1 MEIIIKLKK
10 IVMAIIK
17 IIIQI
22 LFVILTYKVLGK
34 ILKEL
39 DAIKNLITS
48 ILVLTISYLD
58 LKELE
63 PDFKN
68 SSKELF
74 NTYYINYP
82 KAFEIA
88 MLINNKIKINA
99 EESIKKQKGYKQN
112 YGFESSFNINNLPL
126 RGDFSS
132 EYSESTN
139 HEYKEIQE
147 IKNTNSTYL
156 REILK
161 KCKTVKNLKELH
173 NGDLVKIDNV
183 KLNIWNNDE
192 ILQANSI
199 ISGAFNDNVVSTYSD
214 GQAFK
219 INVNS
224 LTNMILK
231 DYKYYLKC
239 TKEEENFYIDIPMS
253 AEKEFE
259 NKYSIY
265 DLEIGLVNIIGIF
278 RTQCYD
284 PENKTTYSKLQEL
297 GNKKDSEIEEMKS
310 SREQEE
316 RTKRLNKLE
325 KAPYIDLIA
334 IIQDLSFENG
344 DKEKNEK

>member
-1 MEIIIKLKK
+1 MEKIKWTL
-10 IVMAIIK
+10 K

-22 LFVILTYKVLGK
+22 LVVITMYIFLDKVLK
-34 ILKEL
+34 DLI
-39 DAIKNLITS
+39 AIKWLGVIIFGLI
-48 ILVLTISYLD
+48 ILYFD
-58 LKELE
+58 LKEIEIE
-63 PDFKN
+63 PIDD
-68 SSKELF
+68 SKELF

-82 KAFEIA
+82 KVFEIA
-88 MLINNKIKINA
+88 MLIDNKIKINA
-99 EESIKKQKGYKQN
+99 EESIKKQREYKQN
-112 YGFESSFNINNLPL
+112 YGIESSFNINKLPIK
-126 RGDFSS
+126 GDLGG
-132 EYSESTN
+132 EYSELTN

-161 KCKTVKNLKELH
+161 KCKKVENLNNLH

-183 KLNIWNNDE
+183 KLKIWNNEE

-199 ISGAFNDNVVSTYSD
+199 ISGAFNGNTVNTYSD

-231 DYKYYLKC
+231 DYKYYLMC
-239 TKEEENFYIDIPMS
+239 TKAEEKFYIDIPMS

-265 DLEIGLVNIIGIF
+265 DLEIGLVNIIGIY
-278 RTQCYD
+278 RTEYYD

-297 GNKKDSEIEEMKS
+297 GNKQNIEIDEMKS
-310 SREQEE
+310 SRETKENRQESI
-316 RTKRLNKLE
+316 KLG

-344 DKEKNEK
+344 D

>member
-1 MEIIIKLKK
+1 MEKIKL
-10 IVMAIIK
+10 IIK

-22 LFVILTYKVLGK
+22 LVVIIMYMFLDK
-34 ILKEL
+34 ILKDL
-39 DAIKNLITS
+39 VAIKWISIIIFALI
-48 ILVLTISYLD
+48 IIYLD
-58 LKELE
+58 LKEVDIPQKE
-63 PDFKN
+63 DY
-68 SSKELF
+68 KELF

-82 KAFEIA
+82 KVFEIA

-99 EESIKKQKGYKQN
+99 EESIKKQKGYKQS
-112 YGFESSFNINNLPL
+112 YGIESSFNIKKLPIK
-126 RGDFSS
+126 GDLGG
-132 EYSESTN
+132 EYSELTN

-161 KCKTVKNLKELH
+161 KCKRVENLKGLK

-183 KLNIWNNDE
+183 KLKIWNNEE

-199 ISGAFNDNVVSTYSD
+199 ISGAFNGNTVDTYSD

-231 DYKYYLKC
+231 DYKYYLLC
-239 TKEEENFYIDIPMS
+239 TKEEEKFYIDIPMR

-259 NKYSIY
+259 NEYSIY
-265 DLEIGLVNIIGIF
+265 DLEIGLVNIIGIY
-278 RTQCYD
+278 RTEYYD

-297 GNKKDSEIEEMKS
+297 GNKQNIEIDEMKS
-310 SREQEE
+310 SREPQENIDQ
-316 RTKRLNKLE
+316 LIKLE

-344 DKEKNEK
+344 DKENNEK

>member
-1 MEIIIKLKK
+1 MEK
-10 IVMAIIK
+10 IRQIIK

-22 LFVILTYKVLGK
+22 LVVIVMYMFLDKVLK
-34 ILKEL
+34 DLL
-39 DAIKNLITS
+39 AIKWISIIIFALI
-48 ILVLTISYLD
+48 IIYLD
-58 LKELE
+58 LKEVDMPQKE
-63 PDFKN
+63 DY
-68 SSKELF
+68 KELF

-82 KAFEIA
+82 KVFEIA
-88 MLINNKIKINA
+88 MLINNKIKLNA

-112 YGFESSFNINNLPL
+112 YGIESSFNINKLPIK
-126 RGDFSS
+126 GDLGG
-132 EYSESTN
+132 EYSELTN

-156 REILK
+156 REILE
-161 KCKTVKNLKELH
+161 KCKKVENLNNLH

-183 KLNIWNNDE
+183 KLKIWNNEE

-199 ISGAFNDNVVSTYSD
+199 ISGAFNGNTVDTYSD

-231 DYKYYLKC
+231 DYKYYLMC
-239 TKEEENFYIDIPMS
+239 TKGEEKFYIDIPMS

-265 DLEIGLVNIIGIF
+265 DLEIGLVNIIGIY
-278 RTQCYD
+278 RTEYYD

-297 GNKKDSEIEEMKS
+297 GNKQNIEIDEMKS
-310 SREQEE
+310 SRE
-316 RTKRLNKLE
+316 TKENRQDSIKLG

-344 DKEKNEK
+344 D

>member
-1 MEIIIKLKK
+1 MEKIKL
-10 IVMAIIK
+10 IIK

-22 LFVILTYKVLGK
+22 LVVIIMYMFLDKVLND
-34 ILKEL
+34 LV
-39 DAIKNLITS
+39 AIKWVGIIIFALI
-48 ILVLTISYLD
+48 ILYLD
-58 LKELE
+58 LKEVE
-63 PDFKN
+63 IKPTDD
-68 SSKELF
+68 SKELF

-82 KAFEIA
+82 KVFEIA

-99 EESIKKQKGYKQN
+99 EESIKKQKGYKQS
-112 YGFESSFNINNLPL
+112 YGIESSFNIKKLPIK
-126 RGDFSS
+126 GDLGG
-132 EYSESTN
+132 EYSELTN

-156 REILK
+156 REIIK
-161 KCKTVKNLKELH
+161 KCKKVENLNNLN

-183 KLNIWNNDE
+183 KLKIWNNEE

-199 ISGAFNDNVVSTYSD
+199 ISGAFNGNTVDTYSD

-231 DYKYYLKC
+231 DYKYYLMC
-239 TKEEENFYIDIPMS
+239 TKGEEKFYIDIPMS

-265 DLEIGLVNIIGIF
+265 DLEIGLVNIIGIY
-278 RTQCYD
+278 RTEYYD

-297 GNKKDSEIEEMKS
+297 GNKQNIEIDEMKS
-310 SREQEE
+310 SRELQENINQ
-316 RTKRLNKLE
+316 LIKLE

-334 IIQDLSFENG
+334 IIQDLSFKNG
-344 DKEKNEK
+344 DNCNNE

>member
-1 MEIIIKLKK
+1 MEKIKL
-10 IVMAIIK
+10 IIK

-22 LFVILTYKVLGK
+22 LVVIIMYMFLDKVLK
-34 ILKEL
+34 DLV
-39 DAIKNLITS
+39 AIKWIAIFIFGLI
-48 ILVLTISYLD
+48 ILYID
-58 LKELE
+58 LNEIKIE
-63 PDFKN
+63 PTND
-68 SSKELF
+68 SKELF

-82 KAFEIA
+82 KVFEIA

-99 EESIKKQKGYKQN
+99 EESIKKQKGYKQS
-112 YGFESSFNINNLPL
+112 YGVESLFNVNKLPIK
-126 RGDFSS
+126 GDLGG
-132 EYSESTN
+132 EYSVLTN

-161 KCKTVKNLKELH
+161 KCKKVGNLSDLN

-183 KLNIWNNDE
+183 KLKIWNNEE

-199 ISGAFNDNVVSTYSD
+199 ISGALNGNTIDTFSD
-214 GQAFK
+214 GKAFK
-219 INVNS
+219 INVNA
-224 LTNMILK
+224 LTNIILK
-231 DYKYYLKC
+231 DYKYYLMC
-239 TKEEENFYIDIPMS
+239 TKGEEKFYVDIPMS

-265 DLEIGLVNIIGIF
+265 DLEIGLVNIIGIY
-278 RTQCYD
+278 RTECYD

-297 GNKKDSEIEEMKS
+297 GNKQNIEIDEMKS
-310 SREQEE
+310 SRETKENRQESTE
-316 RTKRLNKLE
+316 LG

-344 DKEKNEK
+344 ENNENEK

>member
-1 MEIIIKLKK
+1 MEKIKL
-10 IVMAIIK
+10 IIK

-22 LFVILTYKVLGK
+22 LVVIIMYMFLDKVLND
-34 ILKEL
+34 LV
-39 DAIKNLITS
+39 AIKWVGIIIFALI
-48 ILVLTISYLD
+48 ILYLD
-58 LKELE
+58 LKEVE
-63 PDFKN
+63 IKPTDD
-68 SSKELF
+68 SKELF

-82 KAFEIA
+82 KVFEIA
-88 MLINNKIKINA
+88 MLINNKIKINT
-99 EESIKKQKGYKQN
+99 EESIKKQKGYKQS
-112 YGFESSFNINNLPL
+112 YGIESSFNTKKLPIK
-126 RGDFSS
+126 GDLGG
-132 EYSESTN
+132 EYSELTN

-161 KCKTVKNLKELH
+161 KCKKVENLKDLQ

-183 KLNIWNNDE
+183 KLKIWNNEE

-199 ISGAFNDNVVSTYSD
+199 ISGAFNGNTVDTYSD

-231 DYKYYLKC
+231 DYKYYLMC
-239 TKEEENFYIDIPMS
+239 TKGKEKFYIDIPMK

-259 NKYSIY
+259 NEYSIY
-265 DLEIGLVNIIGIF
+265 DLEIGLVNIIGIY
-278 RTQCYD
+278 RTEYYD

-297 GNKKDSEIEEMKS
+297 GNKQNIEIDEMKS
-310 SREQEE
+310 SRETKENRQESI
-316 RTKRLNKLE
+316 KLG

-344 DKEKNEK
+344 D

>member
-1 MEIIIKLKK
+1 MEKIKL
-10 IVMAIIK
+10 IIK

-22 LFVILTYKVLGK
+22 LVVIIMYMFLDKVLND
-34 ILKEL
+34 LV
-39 DAIKNLITS
+39 AIKWVGIIIFALI
-48 ILVLTISYLD
+48 ILYLD
-58 LKELE
+58 LKEVE
-63 PDFKN
+63 IKPTDD
-68 SSKELF
+68 SKELF

-82 KAFEIA
+82 KVFEIA

-99 EESIKKQKGYKQN
+99 EESIKKQKGYKQS
-112 YGFESSFNINNLPL
+112 YGIESSFNTKKLPIK
-126 RGDFSS
+126 GDLGG
-132 EYSESTN
+132 EYSELTN

-156 REILK
+156 REIIK
-161 KCKTVKNLKELH
+161 KCKKVENLKDLQ

-183 KLNIWNNDE
+183 KLKIWNNEE

-199 ISGAFNDNVVSTYSD
+199 ISGAFNGNTVDTYSD

-231 DYKYYLKC
+231 DYKYYLMC
-239 TKEEENFYIDIPMS
+239 TKGKEKFYIDIPMK

-259 NKYSIY
+259 NEYSIY
-265 DLEIGLVNIIGIF
+265 DLEIGLVNIIGIY
-278 RTQCYD
+278 RTEYYD

-297 GNKKDSEIEEMKS
+297 GNKQNIEIDEMKS
-310 SREQEE
+310 SRETKENRQESI
-316 RTKRLNKLE
+316 KLG

-344 DKEKNEK
+344 D

>member
-1 MEIIIKLKK
+1 MEKIKL
-10 IVMAIIK
+10 IIK

-22 LFVILTYKVLGK
+22 LVVIIMYMFLDKVLND
-34 ILKEL
+34 LV
-39 DAIKNLITS
+39 AIKWVGIIIFALI
-48 ILVLTISYLD
+48 ILYLD
-58 LKELE
+58 LKEVE
-63 PDFKN
+63 IKPTDD
-68 SSKELF
+68 SKELF

-82 KAFEIA
+82 KVFEIA

-99 EESIKKQKGYKQN
+99 EESIKKQKGYKQT
-112 YGFESSFNINNLPL
+112 YGIESSFNTKKLPIK
-126 RGDFSS
+126 GDLGG
-132 EYSESTN
+132 EYSELTN

-161 KCKTVKNLKELH
+161 KCKKVENLKDLQ

-183 KLNIWNNDE
+183 KLKIWNNEE

-199 ISGAFNDNVVSTYSD
+199 ISGAFNGNTVDTYSD

-231 DYKYYLKC
+231 DYKYYLMC
-239 TKEEENFYIDIPMS
+239 TKEKEKFYIDIPMK

-259 NKYSIY
+259 NEYSIY
-265 DLEIGLVNIIGIF
+265 DLEIGLVNIIGIY
-278 RTQCYD
+278 RTEYYD

-297 GNKKDSEIEEMKS
+297 GNKQNIEIDEMKS
-310 SREQEE
+310 SRETKENRQESI
-316 RTKRLNKLE
+316 KLG

-344 DKEKNEK
+344 D

>member
-1 MEIIIKLKK
+1 MEKIKL
-10 IVMAIIK
+10 VIK

-22 LFVILTYKVLGK
+22 LVVIIMYMFFDKF
-34 ILKEL
+34 LKDL
-39 DAIKNLITS
+39 VAIKWISIIIFALI
-48 ILVLTISYLD
+48 IIYFD
-58 LKELE
+58 LKEVDIPHKE
-63 PDFKN
+63 DY
-68 SSKELF
+68 KELF

-82 KAFEIA
+82 KVFEIA

-99 EESIKKQKGYKQN
+99 EESIKKQKGYKQS
-112 YGFESSFNINNLPL
+112 YGIESSFNINKLPIK
-126 RGDFSS
+126 GDLGG
-132 EYSESTN
+132 EYSELTN

-161 KCKTVKNLKELH
+161 KCKKVENLKDLK
-173 NGDLVKIDNV
+173 NGDLLKIDNV
-183 KLNIWNNDE
+183 KLKIWNNEE

-199 ISGAFNDNVVSTYSD
+199 ISGAFNGNTVDTYSD

-231 DYKYYLKC
+231 DYKYYLMC
-239 TKEEENFYIDIPMS
+239 TKGEEKFYIDIPMR

-259 NKYSIY
+259 NEYSIY
-265 DLEIGLVNIIGIF
+265 DLEIGLVNIIGIY
-278 RTQCYD
+278 RTECYD
-284 PENKTTYSKLQEL
+284 PKNKTTYSKLQEL
-297 GNKKDSEIEEMKS
+297 GNKQNIEIDEMKS
-310 SREQEE
+310 SRTIKENTNQLIE
-316 RTKRLNKLE
+316 LE

-344 DKEKNEK
+344 DKENNEK

>member
-1 MEIIIKLKK
+1 MEKIKL
-10 IVMAIIK
+10 IIK

-22 LFVILTYKVLGK
+22 LVVIIMYMFLDKVLND
-34 ILKEL
+34 LV
-39 DAIKNLITS
+39 AIKWVGIIIFALI
-48 ILVLTISYLD
+48 ILYLD
-58 LKELE
+58 LKEVE
-63 PDFKN
+63 IKPTDD
-68 SSKELF
+68 SKELF

-82 KAFEIA
+82 KVFEIA

-99 EESIKKQKGYKQN
+99 EESIKKQKGYKQS
-112 YGFESSFNINNLPL
+112 YGIESSFNTKKLPIK
-126 RGDFSS
+126 GDLGG
-132 EYSESTN
+132 EYSELTN

-161 KCKTVKNLKELH
+161 KCKKIENLKDLQ

-183 KLNIWNNDE
+183 KLKIWNNEE

-199 ISGAFNDNVVSTYSD
+199 ISGAFNGNTVDTYSD

-231 DYKYYLKC
+231 DYKYYLMC
-239 TKEEENFYIDIPMS
+239 TKGKEKFYIDIPMK

-259 NKYSIY
+259 NEYSIY
-265 DLEIGLVNIIGIF
+265 DLEIGLVNIIGIY
-278 RTQCYD
+278 RTEYYD

-297 GNKKDSEIEEMKS
+297 GNKQNIEIDEMKS
-310 SREQEE
+310 SRETKENRQESI
-316 RTKRLNKLE
+316 KLG

-344 DKEKNEK
+344 D

>member
-1 MEIIIKLKK
+1 MEKIKL
-10 IVMAIIK
+10 IIK

-22 LFVILTYKVLGK
+22 LVVIIMYMFLDKVLND
-34 ILKEL
+34 LV
-39 DAIKNLITS
+39 AIKWVGIIIFALI
-48 ILVLTISYLD
+48 ILYLD
-58 LKELE
+58 LKEVE
-63 PDFKN
+63 IKPTDD
-68 SSKELF
+68 SKELF

-82 KAFEIA
+82 KVFEIA

-99 EESIKKQKGYKQN
+99 EESIKKQKGYKQS
-112 YGFESSFNINNLPL
+112 YGIESSFNTKKLPIK
-126 RGDFSS
+126 GDVGG
-132 EYSESTN
+132 EYSELTN

-161 KCKTVKNLKELH
+161 KCKKVENLKDLQ

-183 KLNIWNNDE
+183 KLKIWNNEE

-199 ISGAFNDNVVSTYSD
+199 ISGAFNGNTVDTYSD

-231 DYKYYLKC
+231 DYKYYLMC
-239 TKEEENFYIDIPMS
+239 TKGKEKFYIDIPMK

-259 NKYSIY
+259 NEYSIY
-265 DLEIGLVNIIGIF
+265 DLEIGLVNIIGIY
-278 RTQCYD
+278 RTEYYD

-297 GNKKDSEIEEMKS
+297 GNKQNIEIDEMKS
-310 SREQEE
+310 SRETKENRQESI
-316 RTKRLNKLE
+316 KLG

-344 DKEKNEK
+344 D

>member
-1 MEIIIKLKK
+1 MFLDKVLNDLVAIKWVGIIIFAL
-10 IVMAIIK
+10 II
-17 IIIQI
+17 
-22 LFVILTYKVLGK
+22 L
-34 ILKEL
+34 
-39 DAIKNLITS
+39 
-48 ILVLTISYLD
+48 YLD
-58 LKELE
+58 LKEVE
-63 PDFKN
+63 IKPTDD
-68 SSKELF
+68 SKELF

-82 KAFEIA
+82 KVFEIA

-99 EESIKKQKGYKQN
+99 EESIKKQKGYKQS
-112 YGFESSFNINNLPL
+112 YGIESSFNTKKLPIK
-126 RGDFSS
+126 GDLGG
-132 EYSESTN
+132 EYSELTN

-161 KCKTVKNLKELH
+161 KCKKVENLKDLQ

-183 KLNIWNNDE
+183 KLKIWNNEE

-199 ISGAFNDNVVSTYSD
+199 ISGAFNGNTVDTYSD

-231 DYKYYLKC
+231 DYKYYLMC
-239 TKEEENFYIDIPMS
+239 TKGKEKFYIDIPMK

-259 NKYSIY
+259 NEYSIY
-265 DLEIGLVNIIGIF
+265 DLEIGLVNIIGIY
-278 RTQCYD
+278 RTEYYD

-297 GNKKDSEIEEMKS
+297 GNKQNIEIDEMKS
-310 SREQEE
+310 SRETKENRQESI
-316 RTKRLNKLE
+316 KLG

-344 DKEKNEK
+344 D

>member
-1 MEIIIKLKK
+1 MDKIKL
-10 IVMAIIK
+10 IIK

-22 LFVILTYKVLGK
+22 LIVILIYMFLDK
-34 ILKEL
+34 ILENL
-39 DAIKNLITS
+39 VAIKRVSIIIFVLIM
-48 ILVLTISYLD
+48 VYLD
-58 LKELE
+58 LKDIEIK
-63 PDFKN
+63 PKN
-68 SSKELF
+68 DYKELF

-82 KAFEIA
+82 KVFEIV

-99 EESIKKQKGYKQN
+99 EELIKSQKGYKQS
-112 YGFESSFNINNLPL
+112 YGIESSLNIKRLPVKGNL
-126 RGDFSS
+126 GG
-132 EYSESTN
+132 EYSELTN

-161 KCKTVKNLKELH
+161 KCKKIDKLKDLQ

-183 KLNIWNNDE
+183 KLKIWNNEE

-199 ISGAFNDNVVSTYSD
+199 ISGAFNGNTVDTYSD

-231 DYKYYLKC
+231 DYKYYLMC
-239 TKEEENFYIDIPMS
+239 TKGEEKFYIDIPMK

-259 NKYSIY
+259 NEYSIY
-265 DLEIGLVNIIGIF
+265 DLEIGLVNIIGIY
-278 RTQCYD
+278 RTEHYD
-284 PENKTTYSKLQEL
+284 PKNKTTYSKLQEL
-297 GNKKDSEIEEMKS
+297 GNKQNIEIDEMKS
-310 SREQEE
+310 SREKQENADQ
-316 RTKRLNKLE
+316 LIKLE

-344 DKEKNEK
+344 EKESNEK

>member
-1 MEIIIKLKK
+1 MEKFKW
-10 IVMAIIK
+10 IIK
-17 IIIQI
+17 ILIQI
-22 LFVILTYKVLGK
+22 LVVIIMYMFLDKVLK
-34 ILKEL
+34 DLV
-39 DAIKNLITS
+39 AIKWVAIFIFGLI
-48 ILVLTISYLD
+48 ILYFD
-58 LKELE
+58 LKEIEIE
-63 PDFKN
+63 PTNDF
-68 SSKELF
+68 KELF

-82 KAFEIA
+82 KVFEIA

-99 EESIKKQKGYKQN
+99 EESIKKQKGYKQS
-112 YGFESSFNINNLPL
+112 YGVESPFIINKLPIK
-126 RGDFSS
+126 GDLGG
-132 EYSESTN
+132 EYSELAN

-161 KCKTVKNLKELH
+161 KCKKIENLNNLH

-183 KLNIWNNDE
+183 KLKIWNNEE

-199 ISGAFNDNVVSTYSD
+199 ISGAFNGNTVDTYSD

-231 DYKYYLKC
+231 DYKYYLMC
-239 TKEEENFYIDIPMS
+239 TKAKEKFYIDIPMS

-259 NKYSIY
+259 NNFSIY
-265 DLEIGLVNIIGIF
+265 DLEIGLVNIIGIY
-278 RTQCYD
+278 RTKYYD

-297 GNKKDSEIEEMKS
+297 GNKQNIEIDEMKS
-310 SREQEE
+310 SRG
-316 RTKRLNKLE
+316 TKENRKESIKLG

-344 DKEKNEK
+344 DLKNNEK

>member
-1 MEIIIKLKK
+1 MEK
-10 IVMAIIK
+10 IRLIIK

-22 LFVILTYKVLGK
+22 LVVIVMYMFLDKVLK
-34 ILKEL
+34 DLL
-39 DAIKNLITS
+39 AIKWISIIIFALI
-48 ILVLTISYLD
+48 IIYLD
-58 LKELE
+58 LKEVDMTQKE
-63 PDFKN
+63 DY
-68 SSKELF
+68 KELF

-82 KAFEIA
+82 KVFEIA
-88 MLINNKIKINA
+88 MLINNKIKLNA

-112 YGFESSFNINNLPL
+112 YGIESSFNINKLPIK
-126 RGDFSS
+126 GDLGG
-132 EYSESTN
+132 EYSELTN

-156 REILK
+156 REILE
-161 KCKTVKNLKELH
+161 KCKKVENLNNLH

-183 KLNIWNNDE
+183 KLKIWNNEE

-199 ISGAFNDNVVSTYSD
+199 ISGAFNGNTVDTYSD

-231 DYKYYLKC
+231 DYKYYLMC
-239 TKEEENFYIDIPMS
+239 TKGEEKFYIDIPMS

-265 DLEIGLVNIIGIF
+265 DLEIGLVNIIGIY
-278 RTQCYD
+278 RTEYYD

-297 GNKKDSEIEEMKS
+297 GNKQNIEIDEMKS
-310 SREQEE
+310 SRE
-316 RTKRLNKLE
+316 TKENRQDSIKLG

-344 DKEKNEK
+344 D

>member
-1 MEIIIKLKK
+1 MEKIKWT
-10 IVMAIIK
+10 IK

-22 LFVILTYKVLGK
+22 LVVITMYIFLDKVLK
-34 ILKEL
+34 DLI
-39 DAIKNLITS
+39 AIKWLGVIIFGLI
-48 ILVLTISYLD
+48 ILYFD
-58 LKELE
+58 LKEIEIE
-63 PDFKN
+63 PIDD
-68 SSKELF
+68 SKELF

-82 KAFEIA
+82 KVFEIA
-88 MLINNKIKINA
+88 MLIDNKIKINA
-99 EESIKKQKGYKQN
+99 EESIKKQRGYKQN
-112 YGFESSFNINNLPL
+112 YGIESSFNINKLPIK
-126 RGDFSS
+126 GDLGG
-132 EYSESTN
+132 EYSELTN

-161 KCKTVKNLKELH
+161 KCKKVENLNNLH

-183 KLNIWNNDE
+183 KLKIWNNEE

-199 ISGAFNDNVVSTYSD
+199 ISGAFNGNTVNTYSD

-231 DYKYYLKC
+231 DYKYYLMC
-239 TKEEENFYIDIPMS
+239 TKAEEKFYIDIPMS

-265 DLEIGLVNIIGIF
+265 DLEIGLVNIIGIY
-278 RTQCYD
+278 RTEYYD

-297 GNKKDSEIEEMKS
+297 GNKQNIEIDEMKS
-310 SREQEE
+310 SRETKENRQESI
-316 RTKRLNKLE
+316 KLG

-344 DKEKNEK
+344 D

>member
-1 MEIIIKLKK
+1 MEKIKL
-10 IVMAIIK
+10 IIK

-22 LFVILTYKVLGK
+22 LVVIIMYIFLDKVLK
-34 ILKEL
+34 DLV
-39 DAIKNLITS
+39 AIKWLGIIIFGLI
-48 ILVLTISYLD
+48 ILYFD
-58 LKELE
+58 LKEIEIE
-63 PDFKN
+63 PIDD
-68 SSKELF
+68 SKELF

-82 KAFEIA
+82 KVFEIA

-112 YGFESSFNINNLPL
+112 YGIESSFNINKLPIK
-126 RGDFSS
+126 GDLGG
-132 EYSESTN
+132 EYSELTN

-161 KCKTVKNLKELH
+161 KCKKVENLNNLH

-183 KLNIWNNDE
+183 KLKIWNNEE

-199 ISGAFNDNVVSTYSD
+199 ISGAFNGNTVDTYSE

-231 DYKYYLKC
+231 DYKYYLMC
-239 TKEEENFYIDIPMS
+239 TKGEEKFYIDIPMS

-265 DLEIGLVNIIGIF
+265 DLEIGLVNIIGIY
-278 RTQCYD
+278 RTEYYD

-297 GNKKDSEIEEMKS
+297 GNKQNIEIDEMKS
-310 SREQEE
+310 SRETKENKQESI
-316 RTKRLNKLE
+316 KLG

-344 DKEKNEK
+344 D

>member
-1 MEIIIKLKK
+1 MEKIKL
-10 IVMAIIK
+10 IIK

-22 LFVILTYKVLGK
+22 LVVIIMYMFLDKVLND
-34 ILKEL
+34 LV
-39 DAIKNLITS
+39 AIKWVGIIIFALI
-48 ILVLTISYLD
+48 ILYLD
-58 LKELE
+58 LKEVE
-63 PDFKN
+63 IKPTDD
-68 SSKELF
+68 SKELF

-82 KAFEIA
+82 KVFEIA

-99 EESIKKQKGYKQN
+99 EESIKKQKGYKQS
-112 YGFESSFNINNLPL
+112 YGIESSFITKKLPIK
-126 RGDFSS
+126 GDLGG
-132 EYSESTN
+132 EYSELTN

-161 KCKTVKNLKELH
+161 KCKKVENLKDLQ

-183 KLNIWNNDE
+183 KLKIWNNEE

-199 ISGAFNDNVVSTYSD
+199 ISGAFNGNTVDTYSD

-231 DYKYYLKC
+231 DYKYYLMC
-239 TKEEENFYIDIPMS
+239 TKGKEKFYIDIPMK

-259 NKYSIY
+259 NEYSIY
-265 DLEIGLVNIIGIF
+265 DLEIGLVNIIGIY
-278 RTQCYD
+278 RTEYYD

-297 GNKKDSEIEEMKS
+297 GNKQNIEIDEMKS
-310 SREQEE
+310 SRETKENRQESI
-316 RTKRLNKLE
+316 KLG

-344 DKEKNEK
+344 D

>member
-1 MEIIIKLKK
+1 MEKIKWT
-10 IVMAIIK
+10 IK

-22 LFVILTYKVLGK
+22 LVVITMYIFLDKVLK
-34 ILKEL
+34 DLI
-39 DAIKNLITS
+39 AIKWLGVIIFGLI
-48 ILVLTISYLD
+48 ILYFD
-58 LKELE
+58 LKEIEIE
-63 PDFKN
+63 PIDD
-68 SSKELF
+68 SKELF

-82 KAFEIA
+82 KVFEIA
-88 MLINNKIKINA
+88 MLIDNKIKINA
-99 EESIKKQKGYKQN
+99 EESIKKQREYKQN
-112 YGFESSFNINNLPL
+112 YGIESSFNINKLPIK
-126 RGDFSS
+126 GDLGG
-132 EYSESTN
+132 EYSELTN

-161 KCKTVKNLKELH
+161 KCKKVENLNNLH

-183 KLNIWNNDE
+183 KLKIWNNEE

-199 ISGAFNDNVVSTYSD
+199 ISGAFNGNTVNTYSD

-231 DYKYYLKC
+231 DYKYYLMC
-239 TKEEENFYIDIPMS
+239 TKAEEKFYIDIPMS

-265 DLEIGLVNIIGIF
+265 DLEIGLVNIIGIY
-278 RTQCYD
+278 RTEYYD

-297 GNKKDSEIEEMKS
+297 GNKQNIEIDEMKS
-310 SREQEE
+310 SRETKENRQESI
-316 RTKRLNKLE
+316 KLG

-344 DKEKNEK
+344 D

>member
-1 MEIIIKLKK
+1 MEIIKS
-10 IVMAIIK
+10 IIK

-22 LFVILTYKVLGK
+22 LVVIIMYIFLDKVLNN
-34 ILKEL
+34 LV
-39 DAIKNLITS
+39 AIKWVSTIIFSLI
-48 ILVLTISYLD
+48 IIYLD
-58 LKELE
+58 LKEIDIK
-63 PDFKN
+63 PKAD
-68 SSKELF
+68 SKELF

-82 KAFEIA
+82 KVFEIV

-99 EESIKKQKGYKQN
+99 EESIKKQKGYKQG
-112 YGFESSFNINNLPL
+112 YGIESSFNIKRLPVK
-126 RGDFSS
+126 GDFGG

-161 KCKTVKNLKELH
+161 KCKKVENLKELH

-183 KLNIWNNDE
+183 KLKIWNNEE

-199 ISGAFNDNVVSTYSD
+199 ISGAFNGNTVDTYSD

-231 DYKYYLKC
+231 DYKYYLIC
-239 TKEEENFYIDIPMS
+239 TKGEERFYIDIPMK

-259 NKYSIY
+259 NEYSIY
-265 DLEIGLVNIIGIF
+265 DLEIGLVNIIGIY
-278 RTQCYD
+278 RTENYD
-284 PENKTTYSKLQEL
+284 PKNKTTYSKLQEL
-297 GNKKDSEIEEMKS
+297 GNKQNVEIDEMKS
-310 SREQEE
+310 SRE
-316 RTKRLNKLE
+316 TKASVNPLIDLE

-334 IIQDLSFENG
+334 IIQDLSFKNG
-344 DKEKNEK
+344 DKENNEK

>member
-1 MEIIIKLKK
+1 MEKIKL
-10 IVMAIIK
+10 IIK

-22 LFVILTYKVLGK
+22 LVVIIMYMFLDKVLND
-34 ILKEL
+34 LV
-39 DAIKNLITS
+39 AIKWVGIIIFALI
-48 ILVLTISYLD
+48 ILYLD
-58 LKELE
+58 LKEVE
-63 PDFKN
+63 IKPTDD
-68 SSKELF
+68 SKELF

-82 KAFEIA
+82 KVFEIA
-88 MLINNKIKINA
+88 MLINNKIKIDA
-99 EESIKKQKGYKQN
+99 EESIKKQKGYKQS
-112 YGFESSFNINNLPL
+112 YGIESSFNTKKLPIK
-126 RGDFSS
+126 GDLGG
-132 EYSESTN
+132 EYSELTN

-161 KCKTVKNLKELH
+161 KCKKVENLKDLQ
-173 NGDLVKIDNV
+173 NGDLAKIDNV
-183 KLNIWNNDE
+183 KLKIWNNEE

-199 ISGAFNDNVVSTYSD
+199 ISGAFNGNTVDTYSD

-231 DYKYYLKC
+231 DYKYYLMC
-239 TKEEENFYIDIPMS
+239 TKGKEKFYIDIPMK

-259 NKYSIY
+259 NEYSIY
-265 DLEIGLVNIIGIF
+265 DLEIGLVNIIGIY
-278 RTQCYD
+278 RTEYYD

-297 GNKKDSEIEEMKS
+297 GNKQNIEIDEMKS
-310 SREQEE
+310 SRETKENRQESI
-316 RTKRLNKLE
+316 KLG

-344 DKEKNEK
+344 D

>member
-1 MEIIIKLKK
+1 MEKIKWT
-10 IVMAIIK
+10 IK

-22 LFVILTYKVLGK
+22 LVVIIMYIFLDKVLK
-34 ILKEL
+34 DLI
-39 DAIKNLITS
+39 AIKWLGVIIFGLI
-48 ILVLTISYLD
+48 ILYFD
-58 LKELE
+58 LKEIEIE
-63 PDFKN
+63 PIDD
-68 SSKELF
+68 SKELF

-82 KAFEIA
+82 KVFEIA
-88 MLINNKIKINA
+88 MLIDNKIKINA
-99 EESIKKQKGYKQN
+99 EESIKKQRGYKQN
-112 YGFESSFNINNLPL
+112 YGIESSFNINKLPIK
-126 RGDFSS
+126 GDLGG
-132 EYSESTN
+132 EYSELTN

-161 KCKTVKNLKELH
+161 KCKKVENLNNLH

-183 KLNIWNNDE
+183 KLKIWNNEE

-199 ISGAFNDNVVSTYSD
+199 ISGAFNGNTVNTYSD

-231 DYKYYLKC
+231 DYKYYLMC
-239 TKEEENFYIDIPMS
+239 TKAEEKFYIDIPMS

-265 DLEIGLVNIIGIF
+265 DLEIGLVNIIGIY
-278 RTQCYD
+278 RTEYYD

-297 GNKKDSEIEEMKS
+297 GNKQNIEIDEMKS
-310 SREQEE
+310 SRETKENRQESI
-316 RTKRLNKLE
+316 KLG

-344 DKEKNEK
+344 D

>member
-1 MEIIIKLKK
+1 MEKIKL
-10 IVMAIIK
+10 IIK

-22 LFVILTYKVLGK
+22 LVVIIMYMFLDKVLND
-34 ILKEL
+34 LV
-39 DAIKNLITS
+39 AIKWVGIIIFALI
-48 ILVLTISYLD
+48 ILYLD
-58 LKELE
+58 LKEVE
-63 PDFKN
+63 IKPTDD
-68 SSKELF
+68 SKELF

-82 KAFEIA
+82 KVFEIA

-99 EESIKKQKGYKQN
+99 EESIKKQKGYKQS
-112 YGFESSFNINNLPL
+112 YGIESSFNTKKLPIK
-126 RGDFSS
+126 GDLGG
-132 EYSESTN
+132 EYSELTN

-161 KCKTVKNLKELH
+161 KCKKVENLKDLQ
-173 NGDLVKIDNV
+173 NGDLVKIYNV
-183 KLNIWNNDE
+183 KLKIWNNEE

-199 ISGAFNDNVVSTYSD
+199 ISGAFNGNTVDTYSD

-231 DYKYYLKC
+231 DYKYYLMC
-239 TKEEENFYIDIPMS
+239 TKGKEKFYIDIPMK

-259 NKYSIY
+259 NEYSIY
-265 DLEIGLVNIIGIF
+265 DLEIGLVNIIGIY
-278 RTQCYD
+278 RTEYYD

-297 GNKKDSEIEEMKS
+297 GNKQNIEIDEMKS
-310 SREQEE
+310 SRETKENRQESI
-316 RTKRLNKLE
+316 KLG

-344 DKEKNEK
+344 D

>member
-1 MEIIIKLKK
+1 MEKIKL
-10 IVMAIIK
+10 IIK

-22 LFVILTYKVLGK
+22 LVVIIMYMFLDKVLK
-34 ILKEL
+34 DL
-39 DAIKNLITS
+39 DAIKWVVVFIFG
-48 ILVLTISYLD
+48 LTILYID
-58 LKELE
+58 LNEIE
-63 PDFKN
+63 TETKN
-68 SSKELF
+68 GSKELF

-82 KAFEIA
+82 KVFEIA

-99 EESIKKQKGYKQN
+99 EESIKKQKGYKQS
-112 YGFESSFNINNLPL
+112 YRAESSFNINKLPIK
-126 RGDFSS
+126 GDLGG
-132 EYSESTN
+132 EYSVLTN

-161 KCKTVKNLKELH
+161 KCKKVGNLSDLN

-183 KLNIWNNDE
+183 KLKIWNNEE

-199 ISGAFNDNVVSTYSD
+199 ISGALNGNTIDTFSD
-214 GQAFK
+214 GKAFK
-219 INVNS
+219 INVNA
-224 LTNMILK
+224 LTNIILK
-231 DYKYYLKC
+231 DYKYYLMC
-239 TKEEENFYIDIPMS
+239 TKGEEKFYVDIPMS

-265 DLEIGLVNIIGIF
+265 DLEIGLVNIIGIY
-278 RTQCYD
+278 RSECYD

-297 GNKKDSEIEEMKS
+297 GNKQNIEIDEMKS
-310 SREQEE
+310 SRKTKENRQESI
-316 RTKRLNKLE
+316 KLG

-344 DKEKNEK
+344 ENNENEK

>member
-1 MEIIIKLKK
+1 MYIFLD
-10 IVMAIIK
+10 
-17 IIIQI
+17 
-22 LFVILTYKVLGK
+22 KVLK
-34 ILKEL
+34 DLI
-39 DAIKNLITS
+39 AIKWLGVIIFGLI
-48 ILVLTISYLD
+48 ILYFD
-58 LKELE
+58 LKEIEIE
-63 PDFKN
+63 PIDD
-68 SSKELF
+68 SKELF

-82 KAFEIA
+82 KVFEIA
-88 MLINNKIKINA
+88 MLIDNKIKINA
-99 EESIKKQKGYKQN
+99 EESIKKQREYKQN
-112 YGFESSFNINNLPL
+112 YGIESSFNINKLPIK
-126 RGDFSS
+126 GDLGG
-132 EYSESTN
+132 EYSELTN

-161 KCKTVKNLKELH
+161 KCKKVENLNNLH

-183 KLNIWNNDE
+183 KLKIWNNEE

-199 ISGAFNDNVVSTYSD
+199 ISGAFNGNTVNTYSD

-231 DYKYYLKC
+231 DYKYYLMC
-239 TKEEENFYIDIPMS
+239 TKAEEKFYIDIPMS

-265 DLEIGLVNIIGIF
+265 DLEIGLVNIIGIY
-278 RTQCYD
+278 RTEYYD

-297 GNKKDSEIEEMKS
+297 GNKQNIEIDEMKS
-310 SREQEE
+310 SRETKENRQESI
-316 RTKRLNKLE
+316 KLG

-344 DKEKNEK
+344 D

>member
-1 MEIIIKLKK
+1 MEKIKWT
-10 IVMAIIK
+10 IK

-22 LFVILTYKVLGK
+22 LVVIITYIFLDKVLK
-34 ILKEL
+34 DLI
-39 DAIKNLITS
+39 AIKWLGVIIFGLI
-48 ILVLTISYLD
+48 ILYFD
-58 LKELE
+58 LKEIEIE
-63 PDFKN
+63 PIDD
-68 SSKELF
+68 SKELF

-82 KAFEIA
+82 KVFEIA
-88 MLINNKIKINA
+88 MLIDNKIKINA
-99 EESIKKQKGYKQN
+99 EESIKKQRGYKQN
-112 YGFESSFNINNLPL
+112 YGIESSFNINKLPIK
-126 RGDFSS
+126 GDLGG
-132 EYSESTN
+132 EYSELTN

-161 KCKTVKNLKELH
+161 KCKKVENLNNLH

-183 KLNIWNNDE
+183 KLKIWNNEE

-199 ISGAFNDNVVSTYSD
+199 ISGAFNGNTVNTYSD

-231 DYKYYLKC
+231 DYKYYLMC
-239 TKEEENFYIDIPMS
+239 TKEEEKFYIDIPMS

-265 DLEIGLVNIIGIF
+265 DLEIGLVNIIGIY
-278 RTQCYD
+278 RTEYYD

-297 GNKKDSEIEEMKS
+297 GNKQNIEIDEMKS
-310 SREQEE
+310 SRETKENRQESI
-316 RTKRLNKLE
+316 KLG

-344 DKEKNEK
+344 D